1 MNSPRPDVSVI
12 VPALN
17 EEARLRPTLDEIV
30 DYFHRVDRSFEVI
43 VVDDGSTDGTSALV
57 RTLADRAPEIRLIR
71 LPENRGKGFAVR
83 AGMVNAL
90 GRRLLFTDAD
100 GATPIA
106 ELERLEAELDAGA
119 DLAVGSRAKPG
130 HVRVVARWYRRAIGR
145 LFHGLVRA
153 LTIRSVVD
161 TQCGFK
167 LFEAPVA
174 QDLFSTMRMAGF
186 AFDVEILLMAEM
198 RGYRIAEVPVNWTHV
213 PGSRVNLATDSL
225 RMAFDLFVIRGNAL
239 RGLYASP
246 NVALLDGRESTSPES
261 GRARKLP

>member
-1 MNSPRPDVSVI
+1 VSGRPDVSVV

-17 EEARLRPTLDEIV
+17 EEKRLEGPLRDTV
-30 DYFHRVDRSFEVI
+30 GYFRTRGTASEVI

-57 RTLADRAPEIRLIR
+57 RRLSAEYPEIRLIR

-83 AGMVNAL
+83 AGMVNAT
-90 GRRLLFTDAD
+90 GRRLLFADAD

-106 ELERLEAELDAGA
+106 EIARLEAELDAGA

-130 HVRVVARWYRRAIGR
+130 EVEVVARWYRRVIGR
-145 LFHGLVRA
+145 IFHALVRT

-167 LFEAPVA
+167 LFEADVA
-174 QDLFSTMRMAGF
+174 HDLFSTMRMAGF
-186 AFDVEILLMAEM
+186 SFDVEILVMAER

-213 PGSRVNLATDSL
+213 PGSRVNLAVDSL
-225 RMAFDLFVIRGNAL
+225 RMAVDLVRIRANAM
-239 RGLYASP
+239 RGRYEAP
-246 NVALLDGRESTSPES
+246 NVTPHRIESP
-261 GRARKLP
+261 RLPPG